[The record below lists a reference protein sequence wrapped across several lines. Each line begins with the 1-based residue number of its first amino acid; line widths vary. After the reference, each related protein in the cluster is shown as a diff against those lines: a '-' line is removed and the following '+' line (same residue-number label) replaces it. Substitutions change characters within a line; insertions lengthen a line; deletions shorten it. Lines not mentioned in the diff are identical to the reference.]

1 MATPRVVPENERQSI
16 WDEVRK
22 EFPNDPVMQ
31 EIHFVRL
38 LHAAQLAHFSRDERI
53 EFLNRLIPKSLGR

>member
-1 MATPRVVPENERQSI
+1 MATPRVLSEKERESL
-16 WDEVRK
+16 WAEVRI

-31 EIHFVRL
+31 EVHFVRL

-53 EFLNRLIPKSLGR
+53 EFYNRLIPKRLRR

>member
-1 MATPRVVPENERQSI
+1 MATPRILSEKERESL
-16 WDEVRK
+16 WAEVRK

-31 EIHFVRL
+31 DVHFVRL

-53 EFLNRLIPKSLGR
+53 EFFNRLIPKPLGR